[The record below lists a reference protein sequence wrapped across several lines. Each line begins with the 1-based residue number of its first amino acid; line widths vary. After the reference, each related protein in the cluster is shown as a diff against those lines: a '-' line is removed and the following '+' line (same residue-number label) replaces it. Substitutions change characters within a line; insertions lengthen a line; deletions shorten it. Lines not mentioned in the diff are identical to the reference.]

1 MLAAALPQLQQ
12 QLSEVLKEGISRE
25 EIEEVRKSMFE
36 SVAQYTHYIMPY
48 IHYIMPYIH
57 YIKYIY

>member
-25 EIEEVRKSMFE
+25 EIEEVSKFIFKSY
-36 SVAQYTHYIMPY
+36 V
-48 IHYIMPYIH
+48 
-57 YIKYIY
+57 